1 MLQTEIPIHSHINT
15 VPHTYKDNIE
25 IKLQSTVYTVKCTE
39 EGKAQIGH
47 LLNLFSVIVAGWERS
62 CKTVRV
68 ETGGVSV
75 TGDDTD

>member
-1 MLQTEIPIHSHINT
+1 MFAKIIVILI
-15 VPHTYKDNIE
+15 
-25 IKLQSTVYTVKCTE
+25 QSTVQPLPPTVFIIKCTE

-47 LLNLFSVIVAGWERS
+47 LLNSFSVIVAGWERS